1 MDKICEDLLFVEAA
15 DKAKGIL
22 MAAREIPEVLV
33 DEGIDLNESESRR
46 VDDEWTSKFL
56 YIHWS
61 VNLQGSYPSDFL
73 FQREFTCL

>member
-33 DEGIDLNESESRR
+33 DEGIDLNESVSRI
-46 VDDEWTSKFL
+46 EEMP
-56 YIHWS
+56 
-61 VNLQGSYPSDFL
+61 G
-73 FQREFTCL
+73 